1 MWKKRTISLL
11 AATVFISS
19 TAWAQHNIKDFYGTC
34 AYTGSSSR
42 ACKQIFSDGTRRD
55 IAPIEYYKNE
65 TYADSDQTRDSRLII
80 TFCGPWL
87 DLTDAVRV
95 TGHGVRFDRILAKG
109 VYNRG
114 SSTEVT
120 YVTIQFNMDKRTYGD
135 RTIKLNRP
143 GIPNQS
149 DYILNIRP

>member
-1 MWKKRTISLL
+1 MWKKKMISLL
-11 AATVFISS
+11 AAAVFIPSA
-19 TAWAQHNIKDFYGTC
+19 AWAQHHIKDHYGTC

-42 ACKQIFSDGTRRD
+42 KCRQIFSDGARRD

-65 TYADSDQTRDSRLII
+65 TYVDSDATRDSRLVI

-95 TGHGVRFDRILAKG
+95 SGRGVRFDRILAKG

-114 SSTEVT
+114 FSTEVT
-120 YVTIQFNMDKRTYGD
+120 YVTVQFDMDKRTYGD
-135 RTIKLNRP
+135 RTITLNRP
-143 GIPNQS
+143 GFPNHS
-149 DYILNIRP
+149 DYKLNIRP